1 MPTLAE
7 TLDRIRNTGAA
18 KRDPA
23 VTAVLRH
30 CTADLQASGITDG
43 IVKAG
48 DPAPHF
54 ARPNLSHKT
63 VRLASVL
70 RDGPVV
76 VSFFRGRW

>member
-23 VTAVLRH
+23 VTAVLRS
-30 CTADLQASGITDG
+30 CTANLAASGIMDG

-48 DPAPHF
+48 DGAPLF
-54 ARPNLSHKT
+54 ARPNLEHRT
-63 VRLASVL
+63 IRLARL
-70 RDGPVV
+70 LKDGPVV
-76 VSFFRGRW
+76 LSFFRGRW